1 MTIIKSVFG
10 GLPGTYCF
18 QTVTE
23 EILALLYNVGNGVRS
38 ASAEF
43 ATINF

>member
-1 MTIIKSVFG
+1 MTIIKSAFW

-18 QTVTE
+18 QNVTE
-23 EILALLYNVGNGVRS
+23 EILALLCNAGDGVRS